1 MNRASVSQPPLVVAD
16 QATKLYK
23 HNSVVVSAL
32 GNVSL
37 TIHRGEFTA
46 LVGPSGSG
54 KTTLLNLIGALDKP
68 TTGKIVID
76 NTNVSSLSNS
86 KLAELR
92 LRRIGFV
99 FQDYNLLPVLSA
111 LENVEYVLLLQGV
124 PPAERRKRA
133 NEALC
138 QLGLDGCQNRR
149 PSQLSGGQQQRV
161 AIARAIAADPL
172 LILADEPTANLDSET
187 GEALIDSMLEL
198 NRNRRTTFIF
208 STHDDTIMRH
218 ASRIVRLKDGKI
230 IEDSSDGV
238 RKAGLAK
245 HSA

>member
-1 MNRASVSQPPLVVAD
+1 
-16 QATKLYK
+16 
-23 HNSVVVSAL
+23 
-32 GNVSL
+32 
-37 TIHRGEFTA
+37 
-46 LVGPSGSG
+46 
-54 KTTLLNLIGALDKP
+54 
-68 TTGKIVID
+68 
-76 NTNVSSLSNS
+76 
-86 KLAELR
+86 

-161 AIARAIAADPL
+161 AIARAIAAAPL

-198 NRNRRTTFIF
+198 NRNQGTTFIF

-230 IEDSSDGV
+230 IEDSFDGV

>member
-1 MNRASVSQPPLVVAD
+1 MNRASVSQPPLVVAN

-68 TTGKIVID
+68 TTGKILID
-76 NTNVSSLSNS
+76 NTDVSSLSNS

-198 NRNRRTTFIF
+198 NRNRGTTFIF

>member
-1 MNRASVSQPPLVVAD
+1 MNRVSVSQPPLVVAN

-68 TTGKIVID
+68 TTGKILID
-76 NTNVSSLSNS
+76 NTDVSSLSNS

-198 NRNRRTTFIF
+198 NRNRGTTFIF
-208 STHDDTIMRH
+208 STHDETIMRH

>member
-1 MNRASVSQPPLVVAD
+1 MNRAAVLQPPLVVAA

-32 GNVSL
+32 ANVSL
-37 TIHRGEFTA
+37 TIHRREFTA

-76 NTNVSSLSNS
+76 DTEVSSLSNS

-111 LENVEYVLLLQGV
+111 LENVEYVLLLQ
-124 PPAERRKRA
+124 
-133 NEALC
+133 
-138 QLGLDGCQNRR
+138 
-149 PSQLSGGQQQRV
+149 
-161 AIARAIAADPL
+161 
-172 LILADEPTANLDSET
+172 
-187 GEALIDSMLEL
+187 
-198 NRNRRTTFIF
+198 
-208 STHDDTIMRH
+208 
-218 ASRIVRLKDGKI
+218 
-230 IEDSSDGV
+230 
-238 RKAGLAK
+238 
-245 HSA
+245 

>member
-1 MNRASVSQPPLVVAD
+1 MNRVSVSQPPLVVAN

-68 TTGKIVID
+68 TTGKILID
-76 NTNVSSLSNS
+76 NTDVSSLSNS

-198 NRNRRTTFIF
+198 NRNRGTTFIF
-208 STHDDTIMRH
+208 STHDETIMRH

-230 IEDSSDGV
+230 IEDSFDGV

>member
-1 MNRASVSQPPLVVAD
+1 MNRASVSQPPLVVAS

-68 TTGKIVID
+68 TTGKILID
-76 NTNVSSLSNS
+76 NTDVSSLSNS